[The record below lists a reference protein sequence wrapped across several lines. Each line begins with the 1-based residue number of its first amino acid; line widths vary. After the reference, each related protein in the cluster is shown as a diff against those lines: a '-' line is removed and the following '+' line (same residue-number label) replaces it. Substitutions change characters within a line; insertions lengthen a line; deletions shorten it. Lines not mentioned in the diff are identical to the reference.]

1 LPPVQ
6 APSTIGLMST
16 AGEVASSAAPL
27 SPDGTPGGMVAHPA
41 AVIPAVVPFGLTIG
55 LSAFLLFSVE
65 PLVGRLVLP
74 VFGGAAGIWATV
86 LAFFQAMLL
95 LGYLYAHLSAT
106 RLSVRMGVMVH
117 LGIAAV
123 ALVATLAAPQR
134 LSEVPIGGLPS
145 LLGLAVLLTLIVG
158 PAAFVLASTTPL
170 MSAWYAR
177 TIRVTGQAAPRS
189 DPFWL
194 YALSNGASFLALLA
208 YPFLLEPAIGL
219 STQRG
224 VWAAGFGLLAIALVA
239 TSLRYLGA
247 TRSEPL
253 AARQAD
259 RAAAPAAEVALARRI
274 RWLVLSAV
282 PAGLLS
288 AVTNF
293 ITTDLISAPLLWVVP
308 LAVYLASFV
317 IAFSSRGQARL
328 VPLALI
334 LAPAAATLLWVPLGS
349 SAGWSILPLLAIEYG
364 GLAIL
369 ATAIHGRL
377 AADRPPADRLTD
389 FYLTVS
395 TGGVLGGAFVAV
407 VAPLAF
413 DGVWEYPLL
422 VVGALAALALPVAS
436 REPGRAAAGGRRR
449 PFLRLLSGAPARIG
463 PYALVAIGLLAVMGA
478 DGAIAFEAAVR
489 WLVVGGLV
497 LLVGGIRWFFA
508 GATALVLVL
517 ATFVLPQAA
526 LLRDRSFFGVVEVQ
540 RDGAGTTLLHG
551 TTVHGGQL
559 LDPARQGD
567 PLSYYARSGPAG
579 DIFAEYAAANPAGGD
594 VRVIGL
600 GTGSLAAYSHESDRM
615 VFLEI
620 DPLVAEVAADPRYF
634 TYLANAQGEVG
645 IQIGDGRLLLEREG
659 EASLDL
665 VVLDAF
671 SSDAIPVHLI
681 TVEGLAAAGRT
692 LGPDGLL
699 AIHVSNRY
707 YDLSPAVAA
716 AAQRLGLTVLEREY
730 EPAAEDAAR
739 GAGLSHWMVAAA
751 SPGALAGFLERG
763 WVAARVSDRPF
774 TDDFADLLR
783 HLRAGA

>member
-1 LPPVQ
+1 
-6 APSTIGLMST
+6 MSGGVL
-16 AGEVASSAAPL
+16 ARAA
-27 SPDGTPGGMVAHPA
+27 
-41 AVIPAVVPFGLTIG
+41 AVVPAAIPFGFTIS

-86 LAFFQAMLL
+86 LAFFQAMVL
-95 LGYLYAHLSAT
+95 LGYLYAHVSAT
-106 RLSVRMGVMVH
+106 RLRARTAVLVH
-117 LGIAAV
+117 VGLATAAV
-123 ALVATLAAPQR
+123 LATLAAPER
-134 LSEVPIGGLPS
+134 LSEVPVDGLPS
-145 LLGLAVLLTLIVG
+145 FLGLVVLLTLTIG

-177 TIRVTGQAAPRS
+177 TLGTGPTAPRS

-194 YALSNGASFLALLA
+194 YALSNGASLVALLA
-208 YPFLLEPAIGL
+208 YPFLLEPVIGL
-219 STQRG
+219 TTQRG
-224 VWAAGFGLLAIALVA
+224 VWAVGFGILAIALVG

-247 TRSEPL
+247 AHPERS
-253 AARQAD
+253 AAAQVGRT
-259 RAAAPAAEVALARRI
+259 AAPASAVAPARRI

-293 ITTDLISAPLLWVVP
+293 VTTDLISAPLLWVVP
-308 LAVYLASFV
+308 LAVYLGSFV
-317 IAFSSRGQARL
+317 VAFSGRGHGRL
-328 VPLALI
+328 VPLALV
-334 LAPAAATLLWVPLGS
+334 LAPAAATLMWVPLGS

-407 VAPLAF
+407 VAPIAF

-422 VVGALAALALPVAS
+422 VLGALAALTLPVGS
-436 REPGRAAAGGRRR
+436 TEPAPAGSRRR
-449 PFLRLLSGAPARIG
+449 PIQRLLSGAPGRIG
-463 PYALVAIGLLAVMGA
+463 PYALVALGLLAVMAA
-478 DGAIAFEAAVR
+478 DQALALEAAVR

-497 LLVGGIRWFFA
+497 LLVGGVRWFLVA
-508 GATALVLVL
+508 ATAVVLVL

-526 LLRDRSFFGVVEVQ
+526 VLRDRSFFGVVEVQ
-540 RDGAGTTLLHG
+540 RDHAATTLLHG
-551 TTVHGGQL
+551 TTVHGGQW
-559 LDPARQGD
+559 LDPARQAD
-567 PLSYYARSGPAG
+567 PLAYYARSGPAG
-579 DIFAEYAAANPAGGD
+579 DIFGEYAAANPAGGE
-594 VRVIGL
+594 VRVVGL
-600 GTGSLAAYSHESDRM
+600 GTGSLAAYTHAGDRM

-620 DPLVAEVAADPRYF
+620 DPLVAAVAADPQYF
-634 TYLANAQGEVG
+634 TYLAQAPGDVG
-645 IQIGDGRLLLEREG
+645 LQIGDGRLLLEREG
-659 EASLDL
+659 EATLDL

-681 TVEGLAAAGRT
+681 TVEGLEDAVRP
-692 LGPDGLL
+692 LGPDGVL

-707 YDLSPAVAA
+707 YDLAPVVAA
-716 AAQRLGLTVLEREY
+716 GAQGLGLTVLEREY
-730 EPAAEDAAR
+730 EPAPEDAAQ
-739 GAGLSHWMVAAA
+739 GAGLSHWMVAAR
-751 SPGALAGFLERG
+751 SPAALAGFLERG
-763 WVAARVSDRPF
+763 WVAPRTSDRPF
-774 TDDFADLLR
+774 SDDFADLLR